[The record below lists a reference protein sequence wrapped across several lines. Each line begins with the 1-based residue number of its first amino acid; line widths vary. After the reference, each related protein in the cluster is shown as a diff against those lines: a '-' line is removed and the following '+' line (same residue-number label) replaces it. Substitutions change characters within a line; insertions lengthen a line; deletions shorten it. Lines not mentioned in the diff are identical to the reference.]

1 MSEEIKKNAAEMGVP
16 SDPFE
21 LIKMAIVVAAC
32 MIGSTIVFKNVLHIK
47 DTLLVG
53 QIAIVPMYL
62 AAGYWAAKGGASNKL
77 WMGVIVLITLAYIAL
92 YAF

>member
-1 MSEEIKKNAAEMGVP
+1 MKDE
-16 SDPFE
+16 
-21 LIKMAIVVAAC
+21 IKMAIVVAAC
-32 MIGSTIVFKNVLHIK
+32 MMGSTIVFKNVLHIK

-53 QIAIVPMYL
+53 QIALVPVLL